1 MPTTSLQEALEAFLL
16 DRTAQNLAAVTLKT
30 YRRRLQHFVDW
41 LSARNIDGLTAITT
55 NDYRQYQASLT
66 SKLADTTARN
76 HAVDIKV
83 WLSWCVN
90 ENLLTTAPT
99 AKVKLPK
106 VVERLPSVL
115 SKGQIKGLYNAC
127 ETDREKAVL
136 LFLLDT
142 GCRASEFCSLN
153 VSHLDGDT
161 VTIRD
166 GKPRRDRLCYLSE
179 RTQRALRMYIH
190 SYSVQRG
197 HLWRSENGGARLKPN
212 GLAQLLGRLGERAD
226 VHVTPHKLRRTFVT
240 TLLKAGVNV
249 FTLMKL
255 SGHRD
260 IDSLKP
266 YVRLADNDARD
277 AHMNN
282 SPVDRMFE

>member
-1 MPTTSLQEALEAFLL
+1 M
-16 DRTAQNLAAVTLKT
+16 TLKT
-30 YRRRLQHFVDW
+30 YKRRLQHFVDW
-41 LSARNIDGLTAITT
+41 LSARNIDELTAITT

-66 SKLADTTARN
+66 SELADTTARN

-83 WLSWCVN
+83 WLSWCVS
-90 ENLLTTAPT
+90 EDLLATSPT
-99 AKVKLPK
+99 VKVKLPK

-115 SKGQIKGLYNAC
+115 SKNQVRKLYTAC
-127 ETDREKAVL
+127 ETDRERAVL

-153 VSHLDGDT
+153 VGNLDGAT

-179 RTQRALRMYIH
+179 RTQRALRMYMH
-190 SYSVQRG
+190 SASVQRG
-197 HLWRSENGGARLKPN
+197 HLWRSENNGARLTPN
-212 GLAQLLGRLGERAD
+212 GVAQLLERIGSRAD

-240 TLLKAGVNV
+240 TLLKAGVDI

-260 IDSLKP
+260 IESLKP
-266 YVRLADNDARD
+266 YIRLADEDAQG
-277 AHMNN
+277 AHKEN
-282 SPVDRMFE
+282 SPVDKLLGV